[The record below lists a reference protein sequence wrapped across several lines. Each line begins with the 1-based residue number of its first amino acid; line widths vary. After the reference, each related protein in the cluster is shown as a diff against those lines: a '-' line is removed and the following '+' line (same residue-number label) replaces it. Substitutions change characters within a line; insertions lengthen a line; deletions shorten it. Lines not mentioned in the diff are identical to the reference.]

1 MIFEHPTVDDTLV
14 QDVLARKH
22 HIEFSV
28 HGLQHWQR
36 VERNGLFIASR
47 DGGDTEVISL
57 FALFHD
63 SQRINDFEDPE
74 HGARGASLATE
85 FYKSGRIP
93 ITEDQL
99 QLLTF
104 SCTHHTD
111 TIHHDNLTIRSCWD
125 ADRLDLTR
133 ISVLPDPLMLNTPTA
148 KLVAESMDYSEIEAM
163 EHPSNH

>member
-1 MIFEHPTVDDTLV
+1 MFFGHPIGNDNLV
-14 QDVLARKH
+14 QEVLARKH

-47 DGGDTEVISL
+47 DGGDVEVISL

-85 FYKSGRIP
+85 FYKTGRLP
-93 ITEDQL
+93 ITEAQL
-99 QLLTF
+99 RLLTY
-104 SCTHHTD
+104 SCNHHTD
-111 TIHHDNLTIRSCWD
+111 TLHHDDLTIRSCWD

-133 ISVLPDPLMLNTPTA
+133 IGVLPDPLMLNTPSA
-148 KLVAESMDYSEIEAM
+148 KSVAESMDYSEIEALD
-163 EHPSNH
+163 HPINR